1 MELTNGTGTGDQ
13 LHIDKNHQAHTFCI
27 TETEAND
34 AVERGN
40 GYNIN
45 TGLIA
50 LTGTSDS
57 AVLYFKNAESPVNG
71 VSDVVID
78 TIIVSINSIS
88 ATITEHP
95 IMTIIRNPTT
105 GTIVSNA
112 TAADM
117 VSNNAFGSS
126 NSLDSLIYK
135 GADGYTITDGTD
147 HAIVLCKEGRTTIPE
162 LNIDL
167 SKGSS
172 IGIKIDLNTSGGAN
186 VYVAVVCHRKDGN
199 NAGKNA

>member
-1 MELTNGTGTGDQ
+1 MELTNGTGTGDK
-13 LHIDKNHQAHTFCI
+13 LHIDENHQAHTFCI

-34 AVERGN
+34 AVEQGN
-40 GYNIN
+40 GYNLN
-45 TGLIA
+45 TGIIA

-57 AVLYFKNAESPVNG
+57 AVFYMKNAETSING
-71 VSDVVID
+71 ASDVVID
-78 TIIVSINSIS
+78 TIVVGINTIS

-95 IMTIIRNPTT
+95 IVTIVRNPTA

-112 TAADM
+112 TAIDM
-117 VSNNAFGSS
+117 KSNNAFGSS
-126 NSLDSLIYK
+126 NILDSLIYK
-135 GADGYTITDGTD
+135 GADGYTLTDGTD

-167 SKGSS
+167 AKGSS
-172 IGIKIDLNTSGGAN
+172 IGINIDLNTSGGAN

-199 NAGKNA
+199 NAGKHG